1 MKDRSYILLAILLSA
16 CSTHSSTDERLT
28 NSIDSAIVVPD
39 VQVSDKTIQ
48 GIMQSI
54 PSPLEISTMIKE
66 SGGDYDRGILNKV
79 TNASNYNTTFKKSI
93 NLGVFSTDL
102 GYINIYN
109 KSSDALSYIS
119 CVKGISDDLGIGQFF
134 DLKAFKRI
142 AENNNNYDSLLLITT
157 STFEDINRFLKE
169 KKRSEQSILM
179 LSGGWIE
186 ALHIALKVHEANHNE
201 DLKEK
206 IGEQKI
212 VLEKIVLLLSNY
224 KVRPEVQSL
233 LTDLEKLNEVYK
245 KVEIN
250 YTYQES
256 VMKEVDG
263 VLVVEDQTT
272 SKVIIS
278 DDQLNQIRSIVGDL
292 RNRITV

>member
-16 CSTHSSTDERLT
+16 CSAPSSTDERLST
-28 NSIDSAIVVPD
+28 AIDSAVVVPE

-48 GIMQSI
+48 GIIQSI

-66 SGGDYDRGILNKV
+66 SGGDYERGILNKV

-109 KSSDALSYIS
+109 RSSDALSYIS

-142 AENNNNYDSLLLITT
+142 AENNSNYDSLLLITT
-157 STFEDINRFLKE
+157 STFDEINRFLKE

-186 ALHIALKVHEANHNE
+186 ALHIALKVHEINHNE

-212 VLEKIVLLLSNY
+212 VLEKIILLLSNY
-224 KVRPEVQSL
+224 KARPEVGEL
-233 LTDLEKLNEVYK
+233 LADLERLNEVYK

-250 YTYQES
+250 YIYQES

-263 VLVVEDQTT
+263 MLVVEDQTT
-272 SKVIIS
+272 SKVTIS
-278 DDQLNQIRSIVGDL
+278 DDQLSQIRSIVEDL
-292 RNRITV
+292 RNKITV